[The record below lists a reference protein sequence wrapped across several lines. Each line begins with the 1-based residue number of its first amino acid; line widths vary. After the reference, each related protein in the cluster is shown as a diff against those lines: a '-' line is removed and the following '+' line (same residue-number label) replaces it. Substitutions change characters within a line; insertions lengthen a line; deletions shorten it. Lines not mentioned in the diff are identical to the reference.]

1 MARKAKPFSAAAE
14 AAMLARMKAGGTVA
28 EVAKAGSAAGGRP
41 ISTTAAHRW
50 VAERRSPI
58 RSTKARAAEAAQR
71 AGKKSTPRPPVAPLP
86 PASTP
91 AVLSGIPE
99 DPAALDAATPGEL
112 DWWLSEVKAAFEAA
126 KNADN
131 VAAQASLAAR
141 ATALLEAKR
150 KSAPPPVVDPNENPD
165 FVALAK
171 AFRTRMLKMLE
182 SPT

>member
-14 AAMLARMKAGGTVA
+14 AAMLAKMRSGGTVA
-28 EVAKAGSAAGGRP
+28 EVAKAGSQAGGRP

-50 VAERRSPI
+50 VTERRSPI
-58 RSTKARAAEAAQR
+58 RATKAKANKAASAA
-71 AGKKSTPRPPVAPLP
+71 KKRPAAAPAA
-86 PASTP
+86 PASAP
-91 AVLSGIPE
+91 AVLASIPD
-99 DPAALDAATPGEL
+99 DPATLDAATPGEL
-112 DWWLSEVKAAFEAA
+112 DWWLSEVKLAFEAA
-126 KNADN
+126 KSADN

-171 AFRTRMLKMLE
+171 EFRTRMLKMLE
-182 SPT
+182 PPT